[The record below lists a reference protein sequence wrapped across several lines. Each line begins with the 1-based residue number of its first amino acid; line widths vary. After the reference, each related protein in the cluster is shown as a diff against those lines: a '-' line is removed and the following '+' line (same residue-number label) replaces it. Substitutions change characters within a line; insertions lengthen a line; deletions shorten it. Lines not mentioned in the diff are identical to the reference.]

1 MSEVFYRKWRPQRL
15 DQVVGQEPVAQTL
28 RNAVAQGRVAH
39 AYLFC
44 GPRGTGKTSTARI
57 VAKAVNCLA
66 PQGGEPDNECE
77 ICVSI
82 NESRAL
88 DLIEIDA
95 ASNRGID
102 DIRNLRDKV
111 HFGPNAARH
120 KVYIIDEVHMLTEPA
135 FNALLKTLEEP
146 PEHAIFVLA
155 TTEAHKVPLT
165 IISRCQ
171 RFDFR
176 RIPLKAIEAR
186 LAKLCVDEGIEAS
199 SEALSTI
206 ARTSAGSLRDAENL
220 LEQALV
226 SYGSPLSEDQ
236 VRDLLGLSS
245 DESALELAGHILSR
259 SVREGL
265 RVINS
270 VAGEGKDIR
279 QFHRATIEYLR
290 GMLLLKSGAESSL
303 GYPEETMSKVRS
315 LAEDASLEHVVRAMK
330 TFAKADF
337 RRDSSSPLPLEL
349 ALVESSLEE
358 EPQKALVA
366 PSPAVFGTAGVQEPA
381 ATAGPSRG
389 ASRIGEKR
397 TTGRPAA
404 AIPPARSQPQPAAV
418 PAAAASP
425 ARSQPQGANGPPA
438 GQGGKA
444 TDPGSPGPPASEP
457 LRKLESQWDE
467 IVKSLRTHKGKR
479 FNLGALLRSST
490 EREIENGTITLR
502 YSHTSHLERMQEE
515 LDDPGANKVLKDAFA
530 QAMDGSYEV
539 RVEVAAGGA
548 GAAPQS
554 AARRSQLVR
563 AAQAMGARVVGEK
576 EEESE

>member
-28 RNAVAQGRVAH
+28 RNAVAHGRVAH

-57 VAKAVNCLA
+57 LAKAVNCLA

-111 HFGPNAARH
+111 HFAPNAARR

-176 RIPLKAIEAR
+176 RIPLEAIEAR

-315 LAEDASLEHVVRAMK
+315 LAEAASLEHVVRAMK
-330 TFAKADF
+330 TFAKAEF

-358 EPQKALVA
+358 EPQKAPVA
-366 PSPAVFGTAGVQEPA
+366 PSPAVFRTAGAQEPEN
-381 ATAGPSRG
+381 TAGPPRP
-389 ASRIGEKR
+389 ASRIGENR

-404 AIPPARSQPQPAAV
+404 AMPPARSQPQAATG
-418 PAAAASP
+418 PAAAMP
-425 ARSQPQGANGPPA
+425 RGATGPPA

-444 TDPGSPGPPASEP
+444 ADPGSPGPPASEP

-490 EREIENGTITLR
+490 EREVEDGAITLR
-502 YSHTSHLERMQEE
+502 YLHTSHLERMQEE
-515 LDDPGANKVLKDAFA
+515 LDDPGASKVLKDAFA
-530 QAMDGSYEV
+530 QAMEGSYEI
-539 RVEVAAGGA
+539 RVEVAGGGA